1 MQNRRGSVTG
11 RAGRGLGVSYCPQI
25 MGREMTLG
33 HQGVAYGQNS
43 EMWLDPATGDGV
55 VVATNGGLLLSAG
68 KLVHCG
74 WAAARLGF
82 EVLEGMA

>member
-1 MQNRRGSVTG
+1 
-11 RAGRGLGVSYCPQI
+11 
-25 MGREMTLG
+25 MGRETVLG
-33 HQGVAYGQNS
+33 HQGVAYGMNS

-55 VVATNGGLLLSAG
+55 ATATNGGLLLAAD

-82 EVLEGMA
+82 EVLEGLSEKENHCMT